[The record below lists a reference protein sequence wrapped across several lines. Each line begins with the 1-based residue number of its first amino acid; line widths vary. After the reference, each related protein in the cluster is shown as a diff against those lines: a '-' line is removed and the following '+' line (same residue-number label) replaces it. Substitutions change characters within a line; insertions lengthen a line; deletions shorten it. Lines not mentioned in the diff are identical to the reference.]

1 MFQKKP
7 QRFETSAG
15 ERSVSID
22 TMSPDL
28 VAILFPIM
36 FMIVACVIVPA
47 ALYFRQRAA
56 ELRNR
61 KFFDATHKGIQLP
74 ESWVQRNSYLLRGLV
89 WLAVGIGIS
98 ISFGVMYRVEQDLG
112 LLAMATLGSIPA
124 GVGIAHLVVH
134 RLQPKP
140 APPSSNQP

>member
-1 MFQKKP
+1 
-7 QRFETSAG
+7 
-15 ERSVSID
+15 
-22 TMSPDL
+22 
-28 VAILFPIM
+28 M

-56 ELRNR
+56 ELEYWKMINGTRR
-61 KFFDATHKGIQLP
+61 RLP
-74 ESWVQRNSYLLRGLV
+74 ESWVRRNSYLLRGLV

-98 ISFGVMYRVEQDLG
+98 ILFVVMYRVEQDPG

-124 GVGIAHLVVH
+124 GVGVAHLVVH

-140 APPSSNQP
+140 APPTSKQP

>member
-1 MFQKKP
+1 
-7 QRFETSAG
+7 
-15 ERSVSID
+15 
-22 TMSPDL
+22 
-28 VAILFPIM
+28 M

-56 ELRNR
+56 ELRYWKMINGTR
-61 KFFDATHKGIQLP
+61 GSLLP
-74 ESWVQRNSYLLRGLV
+74 ESWMQRNSYLLRGLV

-98 ISFGVMYRVEQDLG
+98 ILFVVMYRVEQDPG

-124 GVGIAHLVVH
+124 GVGVAHLVVH

-140 APPSSNQP
+140 APPTSNQP

>member
-1 MFQKKP
+1 MVG
-7 QRFETSAG
+7 S
-15 ERSVSID
+15 
-22 TMSPDL
+22 
-28 VAILFPIM
+28 LFPIM

-56 ELRNR
+56 ELNYWKLINGTRR
-61 KFFDATHKGIQLP
+61 SLMP
-74 ESWVQRNSYLLRGLV
+74 ESWVSRSGYLLRGLV

-98 ISFGVMYRVEQDLG
+98 ILFVVMYRVEQDPG

-124 GVGIAHLVVH
+124 GVGVAHLVLY

-140 APPSSNQP
+140 APPTSNQP

>member
-1 MFQKKP
+1 
-7 QRFETSAG
+7 
-15 ERSVSID
+15 
-22 TMSPDL
+22 MSPDL
-28 VAILFPIM
+28 VASLFPIM

-56 ELRNR
+56 ELRYWKLING
-61 KFFDATHKGIQLP
+61 TLGSLLP
-74 ESWVQRNSYLLRGLV
+74 ESWVQRHSYLLRGLV

-98 ISFGVMYRVEQDLG
+98 ILFVVMYRVEQDLG

-124 GVGIAHLVVH
+124 RVGVAHPVVH

-140 APPSSNQP
+140 APPTSNQP

>member
-1 MFQKKP
+1 MFQKTP

-22 TMSPDL
+22 TMSADL
-28 VAILFPIM
+28 VDSLFPIM

-56 ELRNR
+56 ELNYWKMINGTRR
-61 KFFDATHKGIQLP
+61 WLLP

-98 ISFGVMYRVEQDLG
+98 IVFVVMYRVEQDPG

-124 GVGIAHLVVH
+124 GVGVAHLVVH

-140 APPSSNQP
+140 VPPSNQP

>member
-1 MFQKKP
+1 
-7 QRFETSAG
+7 
-15 ERSVSID
+15 
-22 TMSPDL
+22 MSPGL
-28 VAILFPIM
+28 VDGLFPIM
-36 FMIVACVIVPA
+36 FMILACVIVPA

-56 ELRNR
+56 ELAYWKAINGKRR
-61 KFFDATHKGIQLP
+61 SPLP

-98 ISFGVMYRVEQDLG
+98 IVFVVMYRVEQDLG

-124 GVGIAHLVVH
+124 GVGVAHLVVH

-140 APPSSNQP
+140 AAPTPDQP

>member
-1 MFQKKP
+1 
-7 QRFETSAG
+7 
-15 ERSVSID
+15 
-22 TMSPDL
+22 MSPDL
-28 VAILFPIM
+28 VASLFPIM

-56 ELRNR
+56 ELRYWKLINGTR
-61 KFFDATHKGIQLP
+61 GSFLP
-74 ESWVQRNSYLLRGLV
+74 ESWVERNSYLLRGLV

-98 ISFGVMYRVEQDLG
+98 ILFAMMYRVEQDPG

-124 GVGIAHLVVH
+124 GVGVAHLVVH

-140 APPSSNQP
+140 ANQDLAISLG